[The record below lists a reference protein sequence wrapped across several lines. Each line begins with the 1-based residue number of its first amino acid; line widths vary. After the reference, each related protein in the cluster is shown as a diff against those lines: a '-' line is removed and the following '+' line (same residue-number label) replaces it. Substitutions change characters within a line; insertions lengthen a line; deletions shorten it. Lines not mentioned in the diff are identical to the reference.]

1 MGDLHRA
8 LVARSTALAQDLAT
22 DFAEGNRLYTVV
34 ITRAGSEPKF
44 DRASGEWTVDTPA
57 AQVYAGPARIQ
68 PVSTS
73 ETEVGG
79 DEPAYYGLARV
90 SINHDVTLAP
100 RIDDVIT
107 VADTPYSLRTKLANR
122 QFRITSVEVG
132 GQIDIGFSFVASGIA
147 PSRFNP

>member
-8 LVARSTALAQDLAT
+8 LVARSTSLAQTLAS
-22 DFAEGNRLYTVV
+22 DYAEGNRLYDVI

-44 DRASGEWTVDTPA
+44 DRASGDWTVETPA
-57 AQVYAGPARIQ
+57 AQVYAGPARFQ
-68 PVSTS
+68 PVSTQ

-90 SINHDVTLAP
+90 SINHDVAIAP

-107 VADTPYSLRTKLANR
+107 VTDTAFSQQTKLANR
-122 QFRITSVEVG
+122 QFRITSVDVG
-132 GQIDIGFSFVASGIA
+132 GQIDTGFSFVASGIA